1 MKHLLF
7 LAFMLPAFGADPLPS
22 ADAVLNRYVQAT
34 GGSAAYEKVKSEIMT
49 GKLEFPG
56 LGLKGD
62 LTRYSSGPDN
72 YYMVAELAA
81 IGKIESGVSHGI
93 VWENSVVQGP
103 RIKTGEERSQA
114 LVEAALVGSHDWRKL
129 GFKVEMGGVEA
140 LDGEDCYKLILTR
153 PEGKPMTVYFQK
165 KSGLAVKTIAVAAS
179 QMGDIPFEAV
189 MSDYKDFN
197 GLLYPTRTSQTVVG
211 QTIVYIT
218 ENIQFNADIP
228 ASKFDLPDD
237 IKALAEKQKK

>member
-1 MKHLLF
+1 MRHLLL
-7 LAFMLPAFGADPLPS
+7 LAFVLPAFGADPLPS
-22 ADAVLNRYVQAT
+22 ADAVLNRYVQVT
-34 GGSAAYEKVKSEIMT
+34 GGTAAYEKVKSEIMT
-49 GKLEFPG
+49 GKIEFPN

-72 YYMVAELAA
+72 YYMVADLAA

-129 GFKVEMGGVEA
+129 GFKAEVSGVEA
-140 LDGEDCYKLILTR
+140 VDGEDCYKVVLTR

-165 KSGLAVKTIAVAAS
+165 KSGLAVKTVAIAAS
-179 QMGDIPFEAV
+179 QMGDIPLEAV

-197 GLLYPTRTSQTVVG
+197 GLLYAAKTVETAVG
-211 QTIVYIT
+211 QTILYTT
-218 ENIQFNADIP
+218 ESIQFNADIP